1 MEKKK
6 SIIGKALKE
15 KYGKDYYKKMGSLGG
30 SRRVPKGFAM
40 MTPEKRSLCGQK
52 GGRISRRGSK
62 S

>member
-6 SIIGKALKE
+6 SNIGKALKE
-15 KYGKDYYKKMGSLGG
+15 KYGEDYYKMIGSLGG
-30 SRRVPKGFAM
+30 RKKVPKGFAL

-62 S
+62 L